1 MPEICRF
8 YGIVIKMYFADHA
21 PPHFHAEYAEHEA
34 RIAIESLA
42 VISGKLPPR
51 AMGLVAEWA
60 TLPTGGRV
68 CGQHSAASVGGNN
81 ASGVH
86 EHLVPITGTLL
97 FGLTASDPTTATA
110 VVLVVILVGAGVGLL
125 RAY

>member
-34 RIAIESLA
+34 RIAIDSLA

-60 TLPTGGRV
+60 MLHQQDLSGLWDKARRLEPLHRLDPLP
-68 CGQHSAASVGGNN
+68 
-81 ASGVH
+81 
-86 EHLVPITGTLL
+86 
-97 FGLTASDPTTATA
+97 
-110 VVLVVILVGAGVGLL
+110 
-125 RAY
+125 